1 MVGRVKCPQFRV
13 ILSEV
18 DALPGEAATQSK
30 DPCLLDMQW
39 DGLCGVSRPAEGRSV
54 SPDAGG
60 TVGPSTPRLFASEE
74 ADSLS
79 VTRPLN
85 YAGSDIVDNPN

>member
-39 DGLCGVSRPAEGRSV
+39 DGLCSVSRPDEGRSV
-54 SPDAGG
+54 SPDAG
-60 TVGPSTPRLFASEE
+60 TVGPSTPPPLRERRGGLAQYDSPLKLCRL
-74 ADSLS
+74 
-79 VTRPLN
+79 R
-85 YAGSDIVDNPN
+85 